1 MFLITEHDSKKKL
14 LQTIGRELDY
24 LCDNINYLCDNLVP
38 QNKEQEPAEIE
49 DSKPSLECESPS
61 YFDEIAKYVGKY
73 FLVPPD
79 SYILGRK
86 VLAFEIVGYVSVSSN
101 ISRQQKLSVIELWTD
116 GNVGCNGSS
125 ANVSRADYQF
135 TINDKPIDIYA
146 DFKTFISDFDEISYE
161 EFNKLISETIR
172 GI

>member
-1 MFLITEHDSKKKL
+1 MFSITDCDDAKKL
-14 LQTIGRELDY
+14 LTTIARELDF
-24 LCDNINYLCDNLVP
+24 LCDNLVP
-38 QNKEQEPAEIE
+38 HNKEQKPVETK
-49 DSKPSLECESPS
+49 DSKQNLECESPS

-79 SYILGRK
+79 HYILGRK

-101 ISRQQKLSVIELWTD
+101 VSRQQKLSVIELWTEGD
-116 GNVGCNGSS
+116 VGCNGSS

-135 TINDKPIDIYA
+135 TINNKPIDIYA
-146 DFKTFISDFDEISYE
+146 DFKTFIKDFDEISYE
-161 EFNKLISETIR
+161 EFNKLISKTIR